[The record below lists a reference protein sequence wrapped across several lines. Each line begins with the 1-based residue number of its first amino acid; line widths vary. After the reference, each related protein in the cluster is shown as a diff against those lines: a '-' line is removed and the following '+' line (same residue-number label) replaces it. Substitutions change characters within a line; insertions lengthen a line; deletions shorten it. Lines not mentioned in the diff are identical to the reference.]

1 MSFSRVVKE
10 SPALSSFSPN
20 GKHLAVPY
28 TTKVTIYNAITFQ
41 EIATISNVDVV
52 DAIEWSPDSK
62 LLLCVL
68 LKPKI
73 VQVWHPEDTTW
84 KCRISE
90 GSLGLISA
98 CWSPDSQHIL
108 TTADFQIRTTV
119 WSLVEKSVLY
129 LKQAKLPLSLRSF
142 SQSGEHLAVVERR
155 DAKDFV
161 SIINCKTW
169 TLERNFAVA
178 SEDIADLL
186 WAPNA
191 DTFCIWESARTGFQ
205 LYVYNTAG
213 VQLASFGLNEEI
225 IGIKSLSWSHCGQV
239 VLLESFDDKLMLLE
253 TVAWGKLFD
262 YVLPEVLTDN
272 SMIIY
277 KEVKTKQTI
286 KRGPKPIESYYEVV
300 PIRPVS
306 PGYLIS
312 NSDSVNMLSQQT
324 AAKLSASQNYL
335 ARISATFP
343 NVVFILDVRKLVLT
357 AVLVHLTPITC
368 IAWDHQ
374 SDKLAICTNAK
385 HLCMWTPSNA
395 LTLEVPCKGP
405 FHIKSCQWNSRRKSL
420 IVHGQD
426 AVVLCSLSHL
436 D

>member
-20 GKHLAVPY
+20 GKHLAVPCAA
-28 TTKVTIYNAITFQ
+28 KVTIYNSITFQ

-62 LLLCVL
+62 LLLCLL

-155 DAKDFV
+155 DSKDFV

-169 TLERNFAVA
+169 TLEQNFPVA

-191 DTFCIWESARTGFQ
+191 ETFCIWESPRTGFQ
-205 LYVYNTAG
+205 LYVYSTAG
-213 VQLASFGLNEEI
+213 AKLASFGLNEEI

-239 VLLESFDDKLMLLE
+239 VLLESFDDKIMLLE
-253 TVAWGKLFD
+253 TVAWGKLLD
-262 YVLPEVLTDN
+262 YELPEVLTDN

-286 KRGPKPIESYYEVV
+286 KRGPRPIESYYEVV

-306 PGYLIS
+306 PGYLIRVGDG
-312 NSDSVNMLSQQT
+312 SDALSQQT
-324 AAKLSASQNYL
+324 AVKLSASQNYL

-343 NVVFILDVRKLVLT
+343 NIVFILDIRKLILT
-357 AVLVHLTPITC
+357 AVLVHLTPVT
-368 IAWDHQ
+368 W
-374 SDKLAICTNAK
+374 
-385 HLCMWTPSNA
+385 
-395 LTLEVPCKGP
+395 P
-405 FHIKSCQWNSRRKSL
+405 FHIKRCQWNPRRKSL

>member
-20 GKHLAVPY
+20 GKHLAVPCAA
-28 TTKVTIYNAITFQ
+28 KVTIYNSITFQ
-41 EIATISNVDVV
+41 EIATISNIDVV

-62 LLLCVL
+62 LLLCLL

-169 TLERNFAVA
+169 TLEQNFPVA

-191 DTFCIWESARTGFQ
+191 EIFCIWESPRAGFQ
-205 LYVYNTAG
+205 LYVYSTAG
-213 VQLASFGLNEEI
+213 AKLASFGLNEEI

-239 VLLESFDDKLMLLE
+239 VLLESFDDKIMLLE
-253 TVAWGKLFD
+253 TVAWGKLLD
-262 YVLPEVLTDN
+262 YELPEVLTDN

-286 KRGPKPIESYYEVV
+286 KRGPRPIESYYEVV

-306 PGYLIS
+306 PGYLIRV
-312 NSDSVNMLSQQT
+312 SDGSDALSQQT
-324 AAKLSASQNYL
+324 AVKLSASQNYL

-343 NVVFILDVRKLVLT
+343 NIVFILDIRKLILT
-357 AVLVHLTPITC
+357 AVLVHLTPVTC

-374 SDKLAICTNAK
+374 SDKLAICTYAK
-385 HLCMWTPSNA
+385 HLCLWTPSNA
-395 LTLEVPCKGP
+395 ITLEVPCKGP
-405 FHIKSCQWNSRRKSL
+405 FHIKRCQWNPRRKSL

>member
-1 MSFSRVVKE
+1 MSFSRIVKE
-10 SPALSSFSPN
+10 SPALSSFSPS
-20 GKHLAVPY
+20 GKHLAVPC
-28 TTKVTIYNAITFQ
+28 TTKVTIYNATTFQ
-41 EIATISNVDVV
+41 EITTLSNVDVV

-68 LKPKI
+68 LKPKL
-73 VQVWHPEDTTW
+73 VQVWFPEDTSW

-129 LKQAKLPLSLRSF
+129 LKQAKLPLSRQSF
-142 SQSGEHLAVVERR
+142 SQSGEYLAVVER
-155 DAKDFV
+155 KDVKDLV
-161 SIINCKTW
+161 SIINCNTW
-169 TLERNFAVA
+169 TLERNFPVA
-178 SEDIADLL
+178 TEDLSGLL

-191 DTFCIWESARTGFQ
+191 EIFCIWESPKTGFQ

-213 VQLASFGLNEEI
+213 IQLASYGLNEEI
-225 IGIKSLSWSHCGQV
+225 IGIKSLSWSHCGQL

-262 YVLPEVLTDN
+262 YMLPEVLTDN
-272 SMIIY
+272 SMIVY
-277 KEVKTKQTI
+277 KEVKKKQII
-286 KRGPKPIESYYEVV
+286 KKTPKPIESYYEVL
-300 PIRPVS
+300 PTRPVS
-306 PGYLIS
+306 LKDLI
-312 NSDSVNMLSQQT
+312 NTTDSVDMLLRQT
-324 AAKLSASQNYL
+324 AVKLSASQSYV
-335 ARISATFP
+335 ARISAMFP
-343 NVVFILDVRKLVLT
+343 NVVFVLDIKKLIVA
-357 AVLVHLTPITC
+357 AVLVHLTPVTC

-374 SDKLAICTNAK
+374 FDRLAICANAK
-385 HLCMWTPSNA
+385 HLCLWTPSSA

-405 FHIKSCQWNSRRKSL
+405 FHIKSCQWNPRRKSL
-420 IVHGQD
+420 VVHGQD
-426 AVVLCSLSHL
+426 AAVLCSLSHL

>member
-1 MSFSRVVKE
+1 M
-10 SPALSSFSPN
+10 
-20 GKHLAVPY
+20 
-28 TTKVTIYNAITFQ
+28 
-41 EIATISNVDVV
+41 
-52 DAIEWSPDSK
+52 
-62 LLLCVL
+62 LLT
-68 LKPKI
+68 P
-73 VQVWHPEDTTW
+73 
-84 KCRISE
+84 S
-90 GSLGLISA
+90 
-98 CWSPDSQHIL
+98 
-108 TTADFQIRTTV
+108 
-119 WSLVEKSVLY
+119 
-129 LKQAKLPLSLRSF
+129 

-169 TLERNFAVA
+169 TLERNFTVA

-205 LYVYNTAG
+205 LYVYNAAG

-272 SMIIY
+272 SMAN
-277 KEVKTKQTI
+277 
-286 KRGPKPIESYYEVV
+286 EVV

-312 NSDSVNMLSQQT
+312 VSDSVDMLSQQT

-343 NVVFILDVRKLVLT
+343 NVVFILDIRKLVLT
-357 AVLVHLTPITC
+357 AVLVHLTPVTC
-368 IAWDHQ
+368 IAWDYQ

-395 LTLEVPCKGP
+395 LTLEVPCKGED
-405 FHIKSCQWNSRRKSL
+405 FTLQGKQ
-420 IVHGQD
+420 
-426 AVVLCSLSHL
+426 
-436 D
+436 